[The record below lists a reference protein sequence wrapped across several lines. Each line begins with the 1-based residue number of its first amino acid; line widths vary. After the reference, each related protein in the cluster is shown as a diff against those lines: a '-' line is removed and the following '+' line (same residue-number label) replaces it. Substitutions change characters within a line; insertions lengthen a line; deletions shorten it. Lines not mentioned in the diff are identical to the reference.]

1 MGKFDKLAV
10 TGTVVPSAKKV
21 AAGKDRLMHGHGRR
35 MPSKGRVPRDQGWV
49 TNTRKTLNP
58 PLEPSFPRRAERWRE
73 GKVSTRGAIQIRP
86 AISEIRLRIF
96 AVMARPS
103 SMSAI
108 AQSVNSPWNLNN
120 SERKF
125 CEFLPRRG
133 MILIKLSWK
142 RWSICWLIPRRFW
155 DFSLVFVDLVD
166 LVKMAVDCEGEVL

>member
-1 MGKFDKLAV
+1 MA
-10 TGTVVPSAKKV
+10 
-21 AAGKDRLMHGHGRR
+21 
-35 MPSKGRVPRDQGWV
+35 
-49 TNTRKTLNP
+49 
-58 PLEPSFPRRAERWRE
+58 

-125 CEFLPRRG
+125 CEFLPHRG
-133 MILIKLSWK
+133 MILIKL
-142 RWSICWLIPRRFW
+142 RSICWLIPRRFW
-155 DFSLVFVDLVD
+155 DFSLVFVDLGFGENGGWLWGGGIVVVTI
-166 LVKMAVDCEGEVL
+166 LKWSLMVEWNYNCTNSIRIREVLIMLSWFFY

>member
-1 MGKFDKLAV
+1 MA
-10 TGTVVPSAKKV
+10 
-21 AAGKDRLMHGHGRR
+21 
-35 MPSKGRVPRDQGWV
+35 
-49 TNTRKTLNP
+49 
-58 PLEPSFPRRAERWRE
+58 

-133 MILIKLSWK
+133 MILIKL
-142 RWSICWLIPRRFW
+142 RDICWLIPRRFW
-155 DFSLVFVDLVD
+155 DFSLVFVDLGF
-166 LVKMAVDCEGEVL
+166 GENGGWLWGGNIVVERFSNDHWWWNGITIARILFV